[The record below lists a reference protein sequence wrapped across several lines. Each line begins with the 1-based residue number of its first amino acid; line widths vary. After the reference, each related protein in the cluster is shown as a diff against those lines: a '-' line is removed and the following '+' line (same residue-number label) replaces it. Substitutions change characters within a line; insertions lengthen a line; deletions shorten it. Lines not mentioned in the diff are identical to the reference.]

1 MYLTVSSWLL
11 ISFVIEE
18 SRAIMLLNRT
28 RGVVWAPKSPSYPL
42 RGQVGGGWTLEI
54 ESFFGSCVPVY
65 IKLPMRL
72 WFLSPCTEWFLMHAI
87 YAPMI
92 YTDSCVM
99 FLIRACPLWEQV
111 GGGLALEISSF
122 LGPRTSLWNG
132 TRLSALCR
140 WLQLAQLAKGKSL
153 GRSKPATSSYARA
166 PQHTVWDDFYYI
178 QALLNCLL

>member
-11 ISFVIEE
+11 ISFVIEG
-18 SRAIMLLNRT
+18 SRTVMLLNRT
-28 RGVVWAPKSPSYPL
+28 GGVVWAPKSHSYPL
-42 RGQVGGGWTLEI
+42 RGQVGGGWALEI

-72 WFLSPCTEWFLMHAI
+72 WFLSSCTEWFLMHAI

-99 FLIRACPLWEQV
+99 FLMHAGPLWEQV

-122 LGPRTSLWNG
+122 WAPNG
-132 TRLSALCR
+132 TRLLAR
-140 WLQLAQLAKGKSL
+140 WHFTGPKKLLISRAWPPPTCP
-153 GRSKPATSSYARA
+153 RNVSSIKNIMHGA
-166 PQHTVWDDFYYI
+166 I
-178 QALLNCLL
+178 